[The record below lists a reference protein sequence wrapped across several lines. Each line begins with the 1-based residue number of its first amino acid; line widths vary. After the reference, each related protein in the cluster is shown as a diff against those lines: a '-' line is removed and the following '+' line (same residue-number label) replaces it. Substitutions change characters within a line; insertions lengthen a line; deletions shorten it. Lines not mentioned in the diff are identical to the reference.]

1 MNIYLYIYLKI
12 FINKIVNFY
21 FIKMEEKI
29 IKMPIILSVE
39 DKEPLQTEIENLF
52 LYLDLTK
59 FIEEKLNARKP
70 IKQITFEE
78 NGSIITIEDDMGT
91 KIFIE
96 KYFNKIEPIPV
107 LNIEFNKEE
116 LDPNINFLKQKE
128 IKINKF
134 LKEIKGKLMDMYIK
148 KNNYTENDI
157 RGFKCNSCKKQII
170 GHLYKCSKC
179 DDNYFLCENC
189 NEINLKN
196 LEHPHPFYIL

>member
-1 MNIYLYIYLKI
+1 
-12 FINKIVNFY
+12 
-21 FIKMEEKI
+21 MEEKI
-29 IKMPIILSVE
+29 YKMPIILSPE
-39 DKEPLQTEIENLF
+39 NSESLQTEIEKLF
-52 LYLDLTK
+52 LYLDLTQ
-59 FIEEKLNARKP
+59 FIAEKLKNKKP

-78 NGSIITIEDDMGT
+78 NGSIITINDDMGT
-91 KIFIE
+91 KIFFE
-96 KYFNKIEPIPV
+96 NYFNKKQPIPI
-107 LNIEFNKEE
+107 LNIEFSERELEINKK
-116 LDPNINFLKQKE
+116 FLQKKE
-128 IKINKF
+128 IEINKL
-134 LKEIKGKLMDMYIK
+134 LKEIKAKIMDKFIK

>member
-1 MNIYLYIYLKI
+1 
-12 FINKIVNFY
+12 
-21 FIKMEEKI
+21 MEEKI

-59 FIEEKLNARKP
+59 FIEEKLNTRKP
-70 IKQITFEE
+70 IKQITFGE

-91 KIFIE
+91 KIFFE
-96 KYFNKIEPIPV
+96 KYFNKNEPIPV

-134 LKEIKGKLMDMYIK
+134 LKLISLQFSHRK
-148 KNNYTENDI
+148 
-157 RGFKCNSCKKQII
+157 
-170 GHLYKCSKC
+170 
-179 DDNYFLCENC
+179 
-189 NEINLKN
+189 
-196 LEHPHPFYIL
+196 